1 MFMCARRERVALASK
16 SSGSAQQ
23 NLNKGLIESHSLV
36 LPPNEVLNAYEES
49 AGALLDC
56 WIANVQ
62 QAQTLAALRDTLLPR
77 LISGQLRLPEAE
89 AMVRE
94 VQE

>member
-1 MFMCARRERVALASK
+1 
-16 SSGSAQQ
+16 
-23 NLNKGLIESHSLV
+23 V

-49 AGALLDC
+49 AGALLNC
-56 WIANVQ
+56 WIANDQ

-94 VQE
+94 AQK